1 MIVLAINYLLIS
13 HLMFTIKKTTVWLH
27 LLVFRLEFKVKFED
41 STDLVLQGGNDH
53 KTEAPR
59 LIYRVTRNDWS

>member
-41 STDLVLQGGNDH
+41 ST
-53 KTEAPR
+53 EAGS
-59 LIYRVTRNDWS
+59 TGWQ